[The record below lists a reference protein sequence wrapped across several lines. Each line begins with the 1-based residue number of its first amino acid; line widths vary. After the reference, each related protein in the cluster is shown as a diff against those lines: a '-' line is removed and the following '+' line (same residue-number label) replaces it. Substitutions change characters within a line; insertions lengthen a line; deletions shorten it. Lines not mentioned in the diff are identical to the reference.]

1 MKTTALIVTALSVSL
16 LGIAGVSR
24 LVSAKPSP
32 TAVVVNQA
40 QPQSQEKE
48 ANDGDQE
55 TNDDA
60 KDQQE
65 LKQLQALAKITPQ
78 QAQQAAIATQPGTV
92 TRVQLENED
101 GNLVYTVAIGSKEVK
116 VDAGNG
122 KVLYT
127 DDAESEN
134 DGMKHPSS
142 SIQVAEPAGGDGDGE
157 KNDGKG

>member
-1 MKTTALIVTALSVSL
+1 MKARTLIVTGLSLSL
-16 LGIAGVSR
+16 LGLVGVNR
-24 LVSAKPSP
+24 FVSATPP
-32 TAVVVNQA
+32 TKSAVA
-40 QPQSQEKE
+40 QPMPAQSQEKE

-101 GNLVYTVAIGSKEVK
+101 GNLVYTVAIGQKEVK

-122 KVLYT
+122 KVLYAV
-127 DDAESEN
+127 DAKSEN
-134 DGMKHPSS
+134 DGKAHPRS
-142 SIQVAEPAGGDGDGE
+142 SIQVSEPADGDRE
-157 KNDGKG
+157 TKDDQR

>member
-1 MKTTALIVTALSVSL
+1 MKTTALIVTALSVSF
-16 LGIAGVSR
+16 LGFIGVSR

-32 TAVVVNQA
+32 TSVVAKQA

-48 ANDGDQE
+48 VNDGDKE

-65 LKQLQALAKITPQ
+65 SAQLQALAKITPQ
-78 QAQQAAIATQPGTV
+78 QAQQAAISTQPGTV
-92 TRVQLENED
+92 ASVQLENED
-101 GNLVYTVAIGSKEVK
+101 GNLVYTVAIGQKEVK

-127 DDAESEN
+127 DDAKSEN
-134 DGMKHPSS
+134 DDMKRPSS
-142 SIQVAEPAGGDGDGE
+142 SIQVAEPAGGDGE
-157 KNDGKG
+157 KNDAKG

>member
-1 MKTTALIVTALSVSL
+1 MKTTTLIVTGISISL
-16 LGIAGVSR
+16 LGLLGVSR
-24 LVSAKPSP
+24 FVSAKPSP
-32 TAVVVNQA
+32 TSVVA
-40 QPQSQEKE
+40 QTQSQQKE
-48 ANDGDQE
+48 SNDGDKE

-65 LKQLQALAKITPQ
+65 LKQLQALTKITPQ

-92 TRVQLENED
+92 ASVQLENED
-101 GNLVYTVAIGSKEVK
+101 GNLVYTVAIGQKEVK

-127 DDAESEN
+127 DDAKSEN